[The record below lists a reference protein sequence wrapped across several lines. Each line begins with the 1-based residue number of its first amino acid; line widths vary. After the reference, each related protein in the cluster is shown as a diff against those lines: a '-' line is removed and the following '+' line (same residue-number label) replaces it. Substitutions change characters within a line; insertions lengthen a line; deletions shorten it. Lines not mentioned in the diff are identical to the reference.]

1 MAEIL
6 GPTSIHDEE
15 SLESRMVVT
24 FLMSGLESMCTELSK
39 SKAEIAC
46 IVVFARNVFVVGTER
61 GKAFVNSRE
70 DFKTDFMEYCVTE
83 EGRLPELQKTKTTP
97 PVNRQTLD
105 AEELE
110 ALRKSVEEFFCFSY
124 GKAFGKSTAVPVPY
138 EEIQRNQSVVIVQ
151 GLPEGVSFK
160 HPSNYDASTLKWI
173 LKNKSEISF
182 SINRPFV
189 EPKKQTEADVTTP
202 SHSVIPPLESCP
214 PVQVKTE
221 PSKDPETNE
230 DCGISSKLS
239 TVTLKQEKED
249 PNYYQF
255 NTPGPSKTP
264 EIDEN
269 IAPGKTYPETSQP
282 DSSETSEDSEA
293 EFGNEDDDGD
303 VGDDD
308 EYVPPEESLRSP
320 TSATEGANTGRRN
333 AEEFSF
339 ETSHHGMSEISEK
352 PEVEVTI
359 EEDDDD
365 YPPPDKR
372 QKSTKSANEGASTRK
387 RNAEESDSDSSQ
399 DDSSEASEDSEA
411 EITSQDDDDDE
422 YLPPSRRK
430 RRKRNTRSAKETANR
445 RRRKVQ
451 YFNCNS
457 SQHDLSEKSED
468 AEVEVTFDDDEDDYP
483 PPDKRQ
489 RSSSLSNE
497 DANVERR
504 KEEEFN
510 CDSSQHDMSEITE
523 NPEVEVTVEV
533 SKFKAVPV
541 LHANSV
547 DKNTGGFLLF
557 LKDDDEDN
565 LPPDKRVKSKN
576 LANESSESEK
586 KAEEF
591 SSETSHHDIS
601 ETSENPEVEV
611 TLEDSDHSSVFR
623 ETRQRSTRSVNEE
636 SSTQRKKEEEFSSET
651 SHHDIS
657 ETSENPEVEVTLED
671 SDHTYM
677 YPERRRRSSRLV
689 NEESSTQRRN
699 REEFNSETSHH
710 DISETS
716 ENPEVEV
723 TLEDSDHTYMYP
735 ERRRRS
741 SRLVNEES
749 STQRRNREEFNSDSS
764 QHDSSEGSEVSEA
777 DLTSEDNDDEYVP
790 GERRQRSPKSTSDSG
805 SSVRRKG
812 ISFNF
817 EKWNTRITDLRK
829 EVEVLFDK
837 KYAEAIKVEGPASV
851 PYGAFQSHPG
861 DLFVEG
867 MPDGIPFRS
876 PATYGIPRLERILLA
891 KDRIRFVIKKP
902 ELLNLTDP
910 PEVTTASKVS
920 NPAKAEWSSRVTKLR
935 KMVDQ
940 IFCKM
945 YAKALGSNDPRAVP
959 YKKFEAHPTDLYV
972 EGLPEN
978 IPFRSPSW
986 YGIPCLEQIIR
997 VGHKIRF
1004 VIKKPE
1010 LLNQVPKESPQH
1022 RSNPQGREDWN
1033 VKITKLRQEVEDIFR
1048 VKFAE
1053 ALGVSESVKVPY
1065 AVFESHPDYLV
1076 VEGLPEGVPFRS
1088 PTWFGIPRLERII
1101 RASSK
1106 IKFTIQKPDLV
1117 ISHLPLR
1124 LASKLKKT
1132 GVSPRT
1138 SKRSRSSS
1146 ENSSV
1151 PEIEVTIEESP
1162 KKDQT
1167 KNAETDSNTSDSN
1180 ANSKQQGKDFSFE
1193 LWNTKI
1199 NDLKEKVEN
1208 MFSEKCGE
1216 ALGRSGPVKVPYA
1229 LFDSYPEDFHVE
1241 GLPEGVPFRQPTT
1254 FGIPR
1259 LEKILRNRP
1268 KIKFIIKKPEVLEAA
1283 IKESSGKSSRGK
1295 NNSSSNANTARTTE
1309 NTVKTAER
1317 IEDLNIVKVT
1327 VKDNENER
1335 LPKAENARQ
1344 LREQVNDLFSQKF
1357 GEATGMNFPVK
1368 VPYRK
1373 ITNNP
1378 GCVLVDGMP
1387 PGVAFKAPSYLELSS
1402 MRKILDSAESIKFT
1416 VVRPFPGL
1424 VINNQLLEEAEAEA
1438 ESPAA
1443 PAAATT
1449 TAVLPEPAEPSQRE
1463 VSLGDN
1469 TKPEEQVQI
1478 KQDEDLTS

>member
-15 SLESRMVVT
+15 SLETRMVVT
-24 FLMSGLESMCTELSK
+24 FLMSGLESMCKELSK

-46 IVVFARNVFVVGTER
+46 IGVFARNVFVVGTER

-70 DFKTDFMEYCVTE
+70 DFKMDFMEYCVTE
-83 EGRLPELQKTKTTP
+83 EGRPPELQKTKTAP

-124 GKAFGKSTAVPVPY
+124 GKALGKSTAVPVPY
-138 EEIQRNQSVVIVQ
+138 EEIQRNQSVVVVQ
-151 GLPEGVSFK
+151 GLPEGVTFK

-182 SINRPFV
+182 SINRLFV
-189 EPKKQTEADVTTP
+189 EPKKQIEADVTAP

-239 TVTLKQEKED
+239 TVTLKQEKDD

-293 EFGNEDDDGD
+293 EFGNEDDGD
-303 VGDDD
+303 VGDDNDDDD
-308 EYVPPEESLRSP
+308 EYMPPEESLRSSS
-320 TSATEGANTGRRN
+320 SATEGASTGRRN
-333 AEEFSF
+333 AKEFSF

-430 RRKRNTRSAKETANR
+430 RRRNTRSAKETANR
-445 RRRKVQ
+445 RRRKAQ
-451 YFNCNS
+451 YFNSNS

-468 AEVEVTFDDDEDDYP
+468 AEVEVTFDDDEDDYA

-489 RSSSLSNE
+489 RSSSLSNG

-541 LHANSV
+541 LHANSM

-565 LPPDKRVKSKN
+565 LPPDKRLKSKN
-576 LANESSESEK
+576 LANESSESER

-591 SSETSHHDIS
+591 SSETSHHDMSGTSENPEVEVTLEESDHSYVFRGTRQRSSRSVNEESSTPRRKEEEFSSETSRHDMS

-611 TLEDSDHSSVFR
+611 TLEDSDHSYVF
-623 ETRQRSTRSVNEE
+623 
-636 SSTQRKKEEEFSSET
+636 
-651 SHHDIS
+651 
-657 ETSENPEVEVTLED
+657 
-671 SDHTYM
+671 
-677 YPERRRRSSRLV
+677 PERRRRSSRLG
-689 NEESSTQRRN
+689 NEESSTPRKK
-699 REEFNSETSHH
+699 T
-710 DISETS
+710 
-716 ENPEVEV
+716 
-723 TLEDSDHTYMYP
+723 
-735 ERRRRS
+735 
-741 SRLVNEES
+741 
-749 STQRRNREEFNSDSS
+749 EEFNSDSS

-777 DLTSEDNDDEYVP
+777 DLTSEDNDDDYMP
-790 GERRQRSPKSTSDSG
+790 SERRQRSPKSTSDSG

-812 ISFNF
+812 IRFNF
-817 EKWNTRITDLRK
+817 DKWNTRITDLRK
-829 EVEVLFDK
+829 EVEVLFEL
-837 KYAEAIKVEGPASV
+837 KYAEAIEREGPASV
-851 PYGAFQSHPG
+851 PYGAFQSHPQ

-867 MPDGIPFRS
+867 MPDGIPFRN

-902 ELLNLTDP
+902 ELLNLADP

-920 NPAKAEWSSRVTKLR
+920 VSNPTKPEWYSRVTKLR

-940 IFCKM
+940 LFCKM
-945 YAKALGSNDPRAVP
+945 YAKALGSNHPRAVP

-986 YGIPCLEQIIR
+986 YGIPCLEKIIR
-997 VGHKIRF
+997 VGHKIKF
-1004 VIKKPE
+1004 VIKRPE
-1010 LLNQVPKESPQH
+1010 LLNNVPNESPEH
-1022 RSNPQGREDWN
+1022 SSNPQGREDWN
-1033 VKITKLRQEVEDIFR
+1033 VKITKLRNKVEDIFR

-1053 ALGVSESVKVPY
+1053 ALGVSELVKIPY
-1065 AVFESHPDYLV
+1065 SLFESHPDYLL

-1124 LASKLKKT
+1124 VASKLKKT
-1132 GVSPRT
+1132 GISPNT

-1167 KNAETDSNTSDSN
+1167 KNAETDSNTSGSN
-1180 ANSKQQGKDFSFE
+1180 ANSKQQGKDFSFD
-1193 LWNTKI
+1193 LWNSKI
-1199 NDLKEKVEN
+1199 NDLKERVEN
-1208 MFSEKCGE
+1208 MFREKCGE

-1229 LFDSYPEDFHVE
+1229 LFDSYPEDFQVE

-1309 NTVKTAER
+1309 NTVETAEH

-1327 VKDNENER
+1327 IKDNEDER
-1335 LPKAENARQ
+1335 VPKAENARQ
-1344 LREQVNDLFSQKF
+1344 LREQVNDLFSRKF

-1438 ESPAA
+1438 KSPAA

-1449 TAVLPEPAEPSQRE
+1449 TAVSPEPAEPSQIE

-1469 TKPEEQVQI
+1469 TETKEQFQI

>member
-24 FLMSGLESMCTELSK
+24 FLMSGLESMCKELSK

-46 IVVFARNVFVVGTER
+46 IGVFARNVFVVGTER

-83 EGRLPELQKTKTTP
+83 EGRPPELQKTKTTL
-97 PVNRQTLD
+97 PVNRQALD

-124 GKAFGKSTAVPVPY
+124 GKALGKSAAVPVPY

-151 GLPEGVSFK
+151 GLPEGVTFK

-189 EPKKQTEADVTTP
+189 EPKKQIEADVTTP

-214 PVQVKTE
+214 PVTVKTE

-230 DCGISSKLS
+230 DHGISSKLS
-239 TVTLKQEKED
+239 TVTLKQEKDD

-255 NTPGPSKTP
+255 NTPAGPSKTP

-293 EFGNEDDDGD
+293 EFGNEDDGD
-303 VGDDD
+303 VGDDNDD
-308 EYVPPEESLRSP
+308 EYMPPEESLRSP
-320 TSATEGANTGRRN
+320 SSATEGASTGRRN

-339 ETSHHGMSEISEK
+339 ETSHHDMSEISEK

-359 EEDDDD
+359 EDDDD

-430 RRKRNTRSAKETANR
+430 RRKRNTRSAKETANK
-445 RRRKVQ
+445 RRRKAQ

-468 AEVEVTFDDDEDDYP
+468 AEVEVTFDDDEDDFP

-497 DANVERR
+497 DGNVERR

-510 CDSSQHDMSEITE
+510 CDSSQRDTSEITE
-523 NPEVEVTVEV
+523 NPEAEVAVEV

-557 LKDDDEDN
+557 LKDDDEEN
-565 LPPDKRVKSKN
+565 LPPDKRLKSKN
-576 LANESSESEK
+576 LANEASESER

-611 TLEDSDHSSVFR
+611 TLEDSDHSYVFR

-636 SSTQRKKEEEFSSET
+636 SSTPRRKEEEFSSET

-671 SDHTYM
+671 SDHSYM

-699 REEFNSETSHH
+699 K
-710 DISETS
+710 
-716 ENPEVEV
+716 
-723 TLEDSDHTYMYP
+723 
-735 ERRRRS
+735 
-741 SRLVNEES
+741 
-749 STQRRNREEFNSDSS
+749 EEFNSDSS

-777 DLTSEDNDDEYVP
+777 DLTSEDNDDDYVP

-812 ISFNF
+812 IRFNF
-817 EKWNTRITDLRK
+817 DKWNTRITDLRK
-829 EVEVLFDK
+829 EVEVLFEK

-902 ELLNLTDP
+902 ELLNITDP

-1010 LLNQVPKESPQH
+1010 LLNHVPNESPQH

-1065 AVFESHPDYLV
+1065 AVFESHPDSLV

-1162 KKDQT
+1162 KKGQT

-1327 VKDNENER
+1327 IKDNENER

-1416 VVRPFPGL
+1416 VIKPFPGL

-1449 TAVLPEPAEPSQRE
+1449 TAVLPEPAEPSQME
-1463 VSLGDN
+1463 VSIGDN
-1469 TKPEEQVQI
+1469 TETEEQFQI